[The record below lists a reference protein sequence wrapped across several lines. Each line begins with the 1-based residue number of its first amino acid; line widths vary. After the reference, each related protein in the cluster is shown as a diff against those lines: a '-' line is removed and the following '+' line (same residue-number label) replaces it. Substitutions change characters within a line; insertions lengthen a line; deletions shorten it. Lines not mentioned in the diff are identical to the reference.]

1 MSRWVITKN
10 ISSADPTGR
19 AIGRNMFESGAIP
32 LRSCTRSLMG
42 NGYHLMRVA
51 TLIDTVAIIY
61 IYISLWPLHDPET
74 WLINIEDHLF
84 FPLALLYL
92 SLAKYKRY
100 IMYTRYTSPFVGS
113 LMPNV
118 FCWIKTDIVM
128 KRFLLSLIGAW
139 MLRKMTC
146 MYILYHG
153 VA

>member
-19 AIGRNMFESGAIP
+19 AIGRNMFKSGAIP

-74 WLINIEDHLF
+74 
-84 FPLALLYL
+84 
-92 SLAKYKRY
+92 
-100 IMYTRYTSPFVGS
+100 
-113 LMPNV
+113 
-118 FCWIKTDIVM
+118 
-128 KRFLLSLIGAW
+128 
-139 MLRKMTC
+139 
-146 MYILYHG
+146 
-153 VA
+153 